1 MHPRILSRFALLILI
16 AVTAVLLPFAGDAQQ
31 YSPTAPCNIKFPL
44 PRPSE
49 IGADDFE
56 KLLYQFLEK
65 RCYQGWVTDREIR
78 NTGPVIA
85 GVSFGTHNAVKI
97 FYSPQVWDWL
107 KNKNREG
114 PIADGG
120 VIVKEM
126 FPDPARPDAKLT
138 GWTVMVKDSKGSFDG
153 WYWSYH
159 APPSPPPPQ
168 PTPTPYPNIDY
179 PDSGF
184 GLYCLRCHASA
195 ATQSTFIDL
204 RNVEHDPITFRILSP
219 PSLPGAVSRPLK
231 NEHAQ
236 ISDMTPF
243 ALHQFAKPRETPDP
257 NFLKLFPGLSISSAP
272 KSFPGESLD
281 HIVPNPGA
289 PKGFLTSSQ
298 CLGCH
303 GASGENMSLQYAA
316 FGNKPI
322 NLSSYTEWR
331 ASLMGLAGRD
341 PIFHAQLESEKTL
354 YPSQAGFLD
363 NTCYR
368 CHGVMGQRQ
377 IEADK
382 NQPFKHS
389 MVYALP
395 DQPDGKYGALARDG
409 VSCSLCHRISKD
421 DLGSPATFTGKF
433 KVDAPDVTNGPF
445 EKPTELPMKNAL
457 GITPRERAHV
467 KTSALCGSCHTVIL
481 PVFDKNGRQVN
492 DKNGKPKEF
501 HEQMT
506 YPEWQNSV
514 YQNEREPVDRAQART
529 CQDCHMPVKLRDLD
543 LAFRIANIEDDT
555 YPFTDGRAAN
565 KDIHLQVRDKYAR
578 HTLVALNQF
587 GQMMF
592 QQFPNILG
600 IRTSDYMF
608 GEGVLGLITAQRSS
622 TEMAREET
630 AKISVTSLARVQRAA
645 DFFLEATVR
654 IENLAGHSFPSG
666 VAFRRA
672 FITFEALDARGNV
685 VWASGRT
692 NSVGAILKGTSEE
705 VLPTEFFFDPV
716 TRRQV
721 FQPHYETITNESQV
735 QIYEEIIADTE
746 GKITT
751 SFVALDQ
758 PLKNN
763 RFLPKG
769 WRSDGPLAEF
779 TGPHGDA
786 EKDPD
791 YDGRSGATGA
801 DNLTYR
807 IPFNSR
813 TESIVAVRVTLNYQS
828 IPPYYLKQRFTVGG
842 RGPETQRLAFLTSHL
857 TLDGSPVAGWK
868 LPLVCATRRFED
880 AHSTA
885 CGTR

>member
-1 MHPRILSRFALLILI
+1 MNLRLALRLSLLGVFTVI
-16 AVTAVLLPFAGDAQQ
+16 AFSLPFRSDAQQ
-31 YSPTAPCNIKFPL
+31 SNRATCDFPL

-49 IGADDFE
+49 TRGDEFE
-56 KLLYQFLEK
+56 KLLYAFLEK

-78 NTGPVIA
+78 NTGPVIG

-97 FYSPQVWDWL
+97 FYSPQAWEWL
-107 KNKNREG
+107 KKRNREG
-114 PIADGG
+114 SISDGA

-126 FPDPARPDAKLT
+126 FHDPAKQDAKLT

-159 APPSPPPPQ
+159 STTYPPS
-168 PTPTPYPNIDY
+168 TGEIDY
-179 PDSGF
+179 HDSGF
-184 GLYCLRCHASA
+184 GMYCLRCHASA
-195 ATQSTFIDL
+195 EKESTFINL
-204 RNVEHDPITFRILSP
+204 RNVESDPITFRILSP
-219 PSLPGAVSRPLK
+219 PAIPGAVARSLK
-231 NEHAQ
+231 DEHAE
-236 ISDMTPF
+236 IAETTPF
-243 ALHQFAKPRETPDP
+243 ARDQFAKPRQTPDP
-257 NFLKLFPGLSISSAP
+257 HFLNLFAGLSVNSFEQI
-272 KSFPGESLD
+272 KKFPGETLD
-281 HIVPNPGA
+281 HIVSNPGG

-303 GASGENMSLQYAA
+303 GASGENMSLQYGAL
-316 FGNKPI
+316 GNKPV
-322 NLSSYTEWR
+322 NLSEYTEWR

-354 YPSQAGFLD
+354 YPSQSAFFD

-377 IEADK
+377 LEADTD
-382 NQPFKHS
+382 QPFKHN

-409 VSCSLCHRISKD
+409 VSCTACHRISKD
-421 DLGSPATFTGKF
+421 ELGTPATFTGKF
-433 KVDAPDVTNGPF
+433 KVDPPNVTNGPF

-457 GITPRERAHV
+457 GITPRESAHI

-481 PVFDKNGRQVN
+481 PVFDRQGRQVK
-492 DKNGKPKEF
+492 DKNGQPKEF

-514 YQNEREPVDRAQART
+514 YQNEREPFDRAQARP
-529 CQDCHMPVKLRDLD
+529 CQDCHMSTKISDLS

-565 KDIHLQVRDKYAR
+565 KDIHLDVRDKYAR

-592 QQFPNILG
+592 QQFPEILG
-600 IRTSDYMF
+600 NRTTDYMF
-608 GEGVLGLITAQRSS
+608 GDGVLGLITAQRSS
-622 TEMAREET
+622 SEMAREQT
-630 AKISVTSLARVQRAA
+630 AKISVVSFDRIQHSTDL
-645 DFFLEATVR
+645 FLEATVQ

-672 FITFEALDARGNV
+672 FVTFEALDDKGNV

-692 NSVGAILKGTSEE
+692 NSVGAIVKGTTDE
-705 VLPTEFFFDPV
+705 VLPTEFFFDTV
-716 TRRQV
+716 TRKQV
-721 FQPHYETITNESQV
+721 YQPHYQVITNESQV
-735 QIYEEIIADTE
+735 QIYEEVIADTE
-746 GKITT
+746 GKVTT
-751 SFVALDQ
+751 SFVGLDE

-763 RFLPKG
+763 RLLPKG
-769 WRSDGPLAEF
+769 WRSDGPLADF

-791 YDGRSGATGA
+791 YDGKSGAAGV

-807 IPFNSR
+807 IPFNAR
-813 TESIVAVRVTLNYQS
+813 TQSIVAVRVTLNYQS
-828 IPPYYLKQRFTVGG
+828 IPPYYLKQRFAIGQ
-842 RGPETQRLAFLTSHL
+842 GPETQRLAYLTSHL
-857 TLDGSPVAGWK
+857 TLEGSTIDGWK
-868 LPLVCATRRFED
+868 LPLICGARRVESANNSED
-880 AHSTA
+880 TKSL
-885 CGTR
+885 CGKR

>member
-1 MHPRILSRFALLILI
+1 MNLCLALRLSLVGVLI
-16 AVTAVLLPFAGDAQQ
+16 VVVFSFPVRHSDAQQ
-31 YSPTAPCNIKFPL
+31 INRQPCDFPL

-49 IGADDFE
+49 QRPTDFE
-56 KLLYQFLEK
+56 KLLYTFLEK
-65 RCYQGWVTDREIR
+65 RCYQNWVTDREIR

-97 FYSPQVWDWL
+97 FYSPQAWDWL
-107 KNKNREG
+107 KTKDRKG
-114 PIADGG
+114 PIADGA

-126 FPDPARPDAKLT
+126 FHDPAKQDAKLT
-138 GWTVMVKDSKGSFDG
+138 GWTVMIRDSKGSFDG

-159 APPSPPPPQ
+159 STTYPPS
-168 PTPTPYPNIDY
+168 TGEIDY
-179 PDSGF
+179 RDSGF
-184 GLYCLRCHASA
+184 GMYCLRCHASA
-195 ATQSTFIDL
+195 EKESTFINL
-204 RNVEHDPITFRILSP
+204 RNVESDPITFRILSP
-219 PSLPGAVSRPLK
+219 PAIPGAVMRSAK
-231 NEHAQ
+231 DEHEQVAET
-236 ISDMTPF
+236 TPF
-243 ALHQFAKPRETPDP
+243 APHQFAKPRQTPDA
-257 NFLKLFPGLSISSAP
+257 NFLKMFAGLSINSFEQI
-272 KSFPGESLD
+272 KKFPGETLD
-281 HIVPNPGA
+281 DVLSNPGG

-303 GASGENMSLQYAA
+303 GASGENMSLQYSAL
-316 FGNKPI
+316 GSKPI
-322 NLSSYTEWR
+322 NLSEYTEWR

-354 YPSQAGFLD
+354 YPSQAGFFD

-377 IEADK
+377 VEADTG
-382 NQPFKHS
+382 QPFKHS

-409 VSCSLCHRISKD
+409 VSCTACHRISKD
-421 DLGSPATFTGKF
+421 ELGTPATFTGKF
-433 KVDAPDVTNGPF
+433 KVDPPDVTNGPF

-457 GITPRERAHV
+457 GITPRESAHV

-481 PVFDKNGRQVN
+481 PVFDKQGRQVK
-492 DKNGKPKEF
+492 DTSGRPKEF

-514 YQNEREPVDRAQART
+514 YQNEREPFDHAQART
-529 CQDCHMPVKLRDLD
+529 CQDCHMQTKLGDLN

-565 KDIHLQVRDKYAR
+565 KDIHLNVRDKYAR

-592 QQFPNILG
+592 QQFPEILG
-600 IRTSDYMF
+600 IRTTDYMF
-608 GEGVLGLITAQRSS
+608 SDGVLGLITAQRSS
-622 TEMAREET
+622 TEMAREQT
-630 AKISVTSLARVQRAA
+630 AKISVTSFDRMQRGT

-672 FITFEALDARGNV
+672 FLTLEALDDKGNV

-692 NSVGAILKGTSEE
+692 NSVGAIVKGTTEE
-705 VLPTEFFFDPV
+705 VLPTEFFFDPA
-716 TRRQV
+716 TGKQV
-721 FQPHYETITNESQV
+721 FQPHYQIITDEAQA
-735 QIYEEIIADTE
+735 QIYEEVIADTE

-751 SFVALDQ
+751 SFVGLDD

-763 RFLPKG
+763 RLLPKG

-779 TGPHGDA
+779 SGPHGDA
-786 EKDPD
+786 TKDPD
-791 YDGRSGATGA
+791 YDGKSGATGI
-801 DNLTYR
+801 DNLIYR
-807 IPFNSR
+807 IPFNAR
-813 TESIVAVRVTLNYQS
+813 TQSIVTVRVTLNYQS
-828 IPPYYLKQRFTVGG
+828 IPPYYLKQRFTVGQ
-842 RGPETQRLAFLTSHL
+842 GPETQRLAYLTSHL
-857 TLDGSPVAGWK
+857 TLEGSPVTGWK
-868 LPLVCATRRFED
+868 LPLVCATRRITD
-880 AHSTA
+880 ATSAA
-885 CGTR
+885 CAR

>member
-1 MHPRILSRFALLILI
+1 MNLWLALRLSLLGVLI
-16 AVTAVLLPFAGDAQQ
+16 VVFFSFPFRHTDAQQ
-31 YSPTAPCNIKFPL
+31 TNRQPCDFPL

-49 IGADDFE
+49 KRADDFE
-56 KLLYQFLEK
+56 KLLYTFLEK
-65 RCYQGWVTDREIR
+65 RCYQNWVTDREIR

-97 FYSPQVWDWL
+97 FYSPEAWNWL
-107 KNKNREG
+107 KQRNREG
-114 PIADGG
+114 SIADGA

-126 FPDPARPDAKLT
+126 FHDPAKQDAKVT
-138 GWTVMVKDSKGSFDG
+138 GWTVMIKDSKGSFDG

-159 APPSPPPPQ
+159 STSYPPS
-168 PTPTPYPNIDY
+168 TGDIDY
-179 PDSGF
+179 RDSGF
-184 GLYCLRCHASA
+184 GMYCLRCHASA
-195 ATQSTFIDL
+195 EKESTFINL
-204 RNVEHDPITFRILSP
+204 RNVESDPITFRILSP
-219 PSLPGAVSRPLK
+219 PAIPGAVMRSAK
-231 NEHAQ
+231 DEHEQ
-236 ISDMTPF
+236 ISEMTPF
-243 ALHQFAKPRETPDP
+243 ALNQFAKPRQTPDP
-257 NFLKLFPGLSISSAP
+257 NFLKLFDRLSVVATAGV
-272 KSFPGESLD
+272 KHFPGESLD
-281 HIVPNPGA
+281 LVLSNPGG

-303 GASGENMSLQYAA
+303 GASGENMSLQYGAL
-316 FGNKPI
+316 GNKPI
-322 NLSSYTEWR
+322 NLSEYTEWR

-354 YPSQAGFLD
+354 YPSQAGFFD

-377 IEADK
+377 VEADTG
-382 NQPFKHS
+382 QPFKHS

-409 VSCSLCHRISKD
+409 VSCTACHRISKD
-421 DLGSPATFTGKF
+421 ELGTPATFTGKF
-433 KVDAPDVTNGPF
+433 KVDPPDVTNGPF
-445 EKPTELPMKNAL
+445 EKPTEMPMKNAL
-457 GITPRERAHV
+457 GITPRESAHV

-481 PVFDKNGRQVN
+481 PVFDKQGRQVK
-492 DKNGKPKEF
+492 DKTGKPQEF

-514 YQNEREPVDRAQART
+514 YQNEREPFDRAQART
-529 CQDCHMPVKLRDLD
+529 CQDCHMTTKLGDLN

-565 KDIHLQVRDKYAR
+565 KDIRLQLRDKYAR

-592 QQFPNILG
+592 QQFPEILG

-608 GEGVLGLITAQRSS
+608 SDGVLGLVTAQRSS
-622 TEMAREET
+622 TEMAREQT
-630 AKISVTSLARVQRAA
+630 AKIEVNSLTRDERS
-645 DFFLEATVR
+645 LEAQVR

-672 FITFEALDARGNV
+672 FVTLEGLDDKGNA

-692 NSVGAILKGTSEE
+692 NNVGAIVKGTSEE

-716 TRRQV
+716 TRKQV
-721 FQPHYETITNESQV
+721 FQPHYQTINDESQV

-751 SFVALDQ
+751 SFVGLDQ

-763 RFLPKG
+763 RLLPKG
-769 WRSDGPLAEF
+769 WRNDGPLAEF

-786 EKDPD
+786 ERDPD
-791 YDGRSGATGA
+791 YDGKSGASGA
-801 DNLTYR
+801 DNLLYR
-807 IPFNSR
+807 IPLNDR
-813 TESIVAVRVTLNYQS
+813 TRSIVAVRVTLNYQS
-828 IPPYYLKQRFTVGG
+828 IPPYYLKQRFAIGQ
-842 RGPETQRLAFLTSHL
+842 GPETQRLAYLTSHL
-857 TLDGSPVAGWK
+857 TLEGSPVAGWK
-868 LPLVCATRRFED
+868 LPLVCAARRMD
-880 AHSTA
+880 SANNSA
-885 CGTR
+885 DDKSLCGKF

>member
-1 MHPRILSRFALLILI
+1 MNLRIFSRLTLIGTLAVIAFAL
-16 AVTAVLLPFAGDAQQ
+16 PFHGDAQQ
-31 YSPTAPCNIKFPL
+31 PNRATCDFPL

-49 IGADDFE
+49 MRGGGFE
-56 KLLYQFLEK
+56 KLLYAFLDK
-65 RCYQGWVTDREIR
+65 RCYQNWVTDREIR

-85 GVSFGTHNAVKI
+85 GNSFGTHNAVRI
-97 FYSPQVWDWL
+97 FYSPEAWDWL
-107 KNKNREG
+107 KTKNRQG
-114 PIADGG
+114 AVADGA

-126 FPDPARPDAKLT
+126 FRDPAKQDAELR
-138 GWTVMVKDSKGSFDG
+138 GWTVMIKDSKGSQDG
-153 WYWSYH
+153 WYWAENSKTY
-159 APPSPPPPQ
+159 PPSTGQ
-168 PTPTPYPNIDY
+168 IDY

-184 GLYCLRCHASA
+184 GMYCLRCHASA
-195 ATQSTFIDL
+195 EKESTFINL
-204 RNVEHDPITFRILSP
+204 RNVESDPITFRILSP
-219 PSLPGAVSRPLK
+219 PAIPGAVMRSAK
-231 NEHAQ
+231 DEHEQ
-236 ISDMTPF
+236 ISETTPF
-243 ALHQFAKPRETPDP
+243 ALNQFAKPRPDP
-257 NFLKLFPGLSISSAP
+257 DFLNLFSLPVISAGDV
-272 KSFPGESLD
+272 KRFPGESLD
-281 HIVPNPGA
+281 HVVSGA
-289 PKGFLTSSQ
+289 GGPKGFLTSSQ

-303 GASGENMSLQYAA
+303 GASGENMSLQYGAL
-316 FGNKPI
+316 GNKPV
-322 NLSSYTEWR
+322 NLSEYTEWR

-354 YPSQAGFLD
+354 YPSQTAFLD

-377 IEADK
+377 VEADTG
-382 NQPFKHS
+382 QPFKHS

-395 DQPDGKYGALARDG
+395 DEPGGKYGALARDG
-409 VSCSLCHRISKD
+409 VSCAACHRISKD
-421 DLGSPATFTGKF
+421 ELGTPATFTGKF
-433 KVDAPDVTNGPF
+433 KVDPPDVTNGPF

-457 GITPRERAHV
+457 GITPRESVHV

-481 PVFDKNGRQVN
+481 PVFDKQGRQVK
-492 DKNGKPKEF
+492 DKDGQPKEF

-514 YQNEREPVDRAQART
+514 FQNEREPFDRMQART
-529 CQDCHMPVKLRDLD
+529 CQDCHMSTKVGDLN

-592 QQFPNILG
+592 QQFPDILG

-608 GEGVLGLITAQRSS
+608 ADGVLGLVTAQRSS
-622 TEMAREET
+622 TEMAQEQT
-630 AKISVTSLARVQRAA
+630 AKIEVTSFKRDERSI
-645 DFFLEATVR
+645 EAQVR

-672 FITFEALDARGNV
+672 FVTFEAVDDKGNV

-692 NSVGAILKGTSEE
+692 NGSGAILKGTTEE
-705 VLPTEFFFDPV
+705 VLPTEFFFDPA
-716 TRRQV
+716 TRKQV
-721 FQPHYETITNESQV
+721 FQPHFQSISDESQV
-735 QIYEEIIADTE
+735 QIYEEVIADTE

-751 SFVALDQ
+751 SFVGLDQ

-763 RFLPKG
+763 RLLPKG
-769 WRSDGPLAEF
+769 WRRDGPLAEF

-801 DNLTYR
+801 DSLTYR
-807 IPFNSR
+807 IPLNER
-813 TESIVAVRVTLNYQS
+813 TRAIVAVRVTLNYQS
-828 IPPYYLKQRFTVGG
+828 IPPYYLKQRFRIGQ
-842 RGPETQRLAFLTSHL
+842 GPETQRLAYLTSHL
-857 TLDGSPVAGWK
+857 NLERSPIDGWK
-868 LPLVCATRRFED
+868 LPLVCAARRFGD
-880 AHSTA
+880 PASAA
-885 CGTR
+885 CAK